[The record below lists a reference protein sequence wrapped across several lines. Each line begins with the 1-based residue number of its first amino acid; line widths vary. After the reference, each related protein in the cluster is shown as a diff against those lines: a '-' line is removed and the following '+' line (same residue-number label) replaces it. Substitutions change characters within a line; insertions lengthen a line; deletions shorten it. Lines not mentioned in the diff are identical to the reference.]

1 MTFRTRFAPSPTG
14 PLHLGH
20 AFSAITAY
28 RMAQEHS
35 GAFLLRIEDT
45 DKQRSRR
52 NWEDLIYEDLA
63 WLGLNWEHPVLR
75 QSERDEAYQ
84 NALSRLDALGLLYP
98 CACTRADIE
107 TALSAPQE
115 GVSPF
120 GPDGIIYPGTCRHRH
135 MTDAQTGDTVRLDM
149 AKAVDL
155 LGQDINYLE
164 HKARKTG
171 NKGIRPAQLINQVGD
186 VVLKRRQSGDV
197 AYHLAVVV
205 DDDAQGI
212 THVVRG
218 EDLEDATKIH
228 MLLQHLLNMQIP
240 DYIHHRLIRDE
251 AGKRLAKRTDAK
263 AIRTF
268 RDQGAQPKDIYD
280 RLGL

>member
-28 RMAQEHS
+28 RMAQEQG

-45 DKQRSRR
+45 DTQRSSQL
-52 NWEDLIYEDLA
+52 WEELIYEDLS
-63 WLGLNWEHPVLR
+63 WLGLNWEQPVLR
-75 QSERDEAYQ
+75 QSGRAIAYKS
-84 NALSRLDALGLLYP
+84 ALSRLARLGLLYP

-107 TALSAPQE
+107 SAASAPQE

-120 GPDGIIYPGTCRHRH
+120 GTDGRIYPGTCRQRPFLDEKPG
-135 MTDAQTGDTVRLDM
+135 DALRLDM
-149 AKAVDL
+149 AKAVALLDTDL
-155 LGQDINYLE
+155 WYLE
-164 HKARKTG
+164 KTERST
-171 NKGIRPAQLINQVGD
+171 NHNSICPVELINQVGD
-186 VVLKRRQSGDV
+186 VVLRRRQSSDV

-218 EDLEDATKIH
+218 EDLKGATKIH
-228 MLLQHLLNMQIP
+228 VLLQHLLNMHTP
-240 DYIHHRLIRDE
+240 EYVHHRLIRDE

-263 AIRTF
+263 AIKTF
-268 RDQGAQPKDIYD
+268 RDQGAGPRDIYV

>member
-28 RMAQEHS
+28 RMAQKQG
-35 GAFLLRIEDT
+35 GAFLLRIENIDS
-45 DKQRSRR
+45 QRSRQG
-52 NWEDLIYEDLA
+52 WENLIYEDLA
-63 WLGLNWEHPVLR
+63 WLGLTWEQPVLR
-75 QSERDEAYQ
+75 QSEREDAYQ
-84 NALSRLDALGLLYP
+84 NALSRLDSFGLLYP
-98 CACTRADIE
+98 CTCTRADIE
-107 TALSAPQE
+107 TAVSAPQE

-120 GPDGIIYPGTCRHRH
+120 GPDSRMYPGTCRKRR
-135 MTDAQTGDTVRLDM
+135 MTDAQSGDALRLDM
-149 AKAVDL
+149 AKAVALLDSDL
-155 LGQDINYLE
+155 SYFE
-164 HKARKTG
+164 HRGLIEGHHFIHPT
-171 NKGIRPAQLINQVGD
+171 QLINQVGD

-197 AYHLAVVV
+197 AYHLAVVL

-218 EDLEDATKIH
+218 ADLEDATKIH
-228 MLLQHLLNMQIP
+228 VLLQHLLAIQTP
-240 DYIHHRLIRDE
+240 DYVHHRLIRDA

-263 AIRTF
+263 SIKTY
-268 RDQGAQPKDIYD
+268 RDQGVQPKDIYI

>member
-28 RMAQEHS
+28 RMAQEQS
-35 GAFLLRIEDT
+35 GTFLLRIEDT
-45 DKQRSRR
+45 DKKRSRQ

-63 WLGLNWEHPVLR
+63 WLGLKWEHPVLR
-75 QSERDEAYQ
+75 QSEREEAYQ
-84 NALSRLDALGLLYP
+84 NVLSRLDALGLLYP
-98 CACTRADIE
+98 CACTRADIKI
-107 TALSAPQE
+107 AVSAPQE

-120 GPDGIIYPGTCRHRH
+120 GPDGRIYPGTCRHRH
-135 MTDAQTGDTVRLDM
+135 MADAQAGDTLRLDM
-149 AKAVDL
+149 VKAVALLDTDL
-155 LGQDINYLE
+155 RYQEQRAGI
-164 HKARKTG
+164 AR
-171 NKGIRPAQLINQVGD
+171 NKGIDPAQLINQVGD

-218 EDLEDATKIH
+218 EDLEEATKIH
-228 MLLQHLLNMQIP
+228 VLLQHLLNMQTP
-240 DYIHHRLIRDE
+240 DYVHHRLIRDE

-268 RDQGAQPKDIYD
+268 RDQGARPKDIYA